1 MSRSYTIG
9 LLLGL
14 CKKAVEEEGDLLGG
28 VVFNPP
34 EGGNLPRRPKHPEK
48 MIKAPRR
55 ITSRKR
61 RRFVRQRKL
70 PKKLLS
76 A

>member
-1 MSRSYTIG
+1 MSKCYVLG

-14 CKKAVEEEGDLLGG
+14 CKRASEGSEMLGG
-28 VVFNPP
+28 ATLSSIQDSA
-34 EGGNLPRRPKHPEK
+34 LPRRPKQPEK
-48 MIKAPRR
+48 FLKAPRR

-70 PKKLLS
+70 PKSLLS

>member
-1 MSRSYTIG
+1 MSRCYTLG
-9 LLLGL
+9 LLVGL
-14 CKKAVEEEGDLLGG
+14 CKKAVEGDELLGG
-28 VVFNPP
+28 AAFNGPDD
-34 EGGNLPRRPKHPEK
+34 GGLPRKPKLPAK
-48 MIKAPRR
+48 RIKAPRR